1 MAAKVGTPD
10 VPLTLDGVSVF
21 VTNESGDPVPLLEDI
36 RLSLHHGEWL
46 NLVGING
53 SGKSTLARLLAGLHV
68 EGKTGNVDRGYAGES
83 ASPIVLQRPEA
94 QLFGET
100 PREEVLFAL
109 EWRQVPSDLIDS
121 RVQEVLSRTGLMDLA
136 DVRWDGLSGGQKQ
149 LAAVAA
155 AAACGSPL
163 VVFDE
168 ATSMLD
174 EANRQAVQEL
184 ARALHREGTAIVW
197 LTQRLDEL
205 QPEERVVA
213 LAGGRI
219 TYDGDV
225 RTFLF
230 GKMNG
235 SLSMREPRVNA
246 EVTPC
251 ELCGLRLP
259 YLSALALQLRRK
271 GRLSGLLPVT
281 QEEWR
286 EVWGNA
292 GGATANGS

>member
-1 MAAKVGTPD
+1 MAARIGMSD
-10 VPLTLDGVSVF
+10 DPLIFDGVSLF
-21 VTNESGDPVPLLEDI
+21 VTDESGDPVPLLEDI
-36 RLSLHHGEWL
+36 RLSLHRGEWL

-53 SGKSTLARLLAGLHV
+53 SGKSTLARLLGGLHI
-68 EGKTGNVDRGYAGES
+68 EGRSGIVVRGYAGES

-109 EWRQVPSDLIDS
+109 EWRQVPSDLIES
-121 RVQEVLSRTGLMDLA
+121 RVQEVLSRTGLMGFA

-163 VVFDE
+163 IVFDE

-174 EANRQAVQEL
+174 EANRQGVQEL

-197 LTQRLDEL
+197 VTQRLDEL
-205 QPEERVVA
+205 QPEERIVA

-225 RTFLF
+225 RTFFF
-230 GKMNG
+230 GESEG
-235 SLSMREPRVNA
+235 SLSTCEPLVHS

-259 YLSALALQLRRK
+259 YMSALALQLRRK